1 MQPSSP
7 SRHPIIGA
15 PVPEGYPRLEAM
27 GAGAGDDDDQDQDM
41 VEAGDEAGGHD
52 GKL

>member
-1 MQPSSP
+1 
-7 SRHPIIGA
+7 
-15 PVPEGYPRLEAM
+15 VPEGYPRLEAM

>member
-1 MQPSSP
+1 
-7 SRHPIIGA
+7 
-15 PVPEGYPRLEAM
+15 M